1 MFSCGDDGEGYS
13 RAQVRTPG
21 GYACGLMR
29 VGVVA
34 GYRRRMAPRGD
45 RGRHAL
51 PLADVLIALGF
62 GAISVSI
69 TVGVVDDPA
78 ARAVGVGLAILHVA
92 PLAVRRLWPVLV
104 LGAMAVTG
112 VAYVIAGF
120 PPVGLG
126 PAIVAAVYS
135 VAAYRPRS
143 VSAPAV
149 AGVTLAMV
157 GVVVASGARLA
168 TAVANIL
175 VFGVAWAVGDR
186 NRQAQQRAAV
196 EHDRV
201 EALERNREELARRA
215 VVEERLRIARE
226 LHDVVAHALSVIA
239 VQAGAG
245 RLVVED
251 SPSSGREALALI
263 ETASRS
269 ALAEM
274 RRLLRVLR
282 SDEGEVEPLVPSP
295 GLDELEGLVAAT
307 VRSGLPVEVR
317 IDGDRVALPA
327 GVDLAGYRIVQ
338 EALTNVRKHA
348 HATHVSVTICYDA
361 HEVRIEVLDDGVGP
375 SANGRL
381 GGGHGL
387 VGMRER
393 AALYGG
399 TVETG
404 PGPHGGFKVTARIPC
419 LRETG

>member
-1 MFSCGDDGEGYS
+1 
-13 RAQVRTPG
+13 V
-21 GYACGLMR
+21 
-29 VGVVA
+29 
-34 GYRRRMAPRGD
+34 
-45 RGRHAL
+45 
-51 PLADVLIALGF
+51 PLADVLIAVGF

-69 TVGVVDDPA
+69 TLGVVDDPA

-92 PLAVRRLWPVLV
+92 PLAVRRRWPELV
-104 LGAMAVTG
+104 LGAMVVTG
-112 VAYVIAGF
+112 LVYVVVGF

-126 PAIVAAVYS
+126 PAILAAVYT
-135 VAAYRPRS
+135 VAVCRPRS
-143 VSAPAV
+143 RSVPAV
-149 AGVTLAMV
+149 AGVTLAMA
-157 GVVVASGARLA
+157 GVVVASGARLD
-168 TAVANIL
+168 TAVANIV
-175 VFGVAWAVGDR
+175 VFGVAWALGDR

-196 EHDRV
+196 EHDRA
-201 EALERNREELARRA
+201 EGLERSREELARRA

-245 RLVVED
+245 RLVGED
-251 SPSSGREALALI
+251 SPSTAREALASI

-269 ALAEM
+269 ALGEM
-274 RRLLRVLR
+274 RRLLMVLR

-295 GLDELEGLVAAT
+295 GLSELEGLVAAT

-327 GVDLAGYRIVQ
+327 GVDLAAYRIVQ

-348 HATHVSVTICYDA
+348 HASRASVVICYDPA
-361 HEVRIEVLDDGVGP
+361 EVGIEVLDDGVGP

-381 GGGHGL
+381 GAGHGL

-404 PGPHGGFKVTARIPC
+404 PGVHGGFRVTARIPC
-419 LRETG
+419 LGETG

>member
-1 MFSCGDDGEGYS
+1 
-13 RAQVRTPG
+13 
-21 GYACGLMR
+21 
-29 VGVVA
+29 
-34 GYRRRMAPRGD
+34 
-45 RGRHAL
+45 
-51 PLADVLIALGF
+51 LADVLIAVGF

-69 TVGVVDDPA
+69 TVGLAADPA

-92 PLAVRRLWPVLV
+92 PLAVRRRWPVLV

-112 VAYVIAGF
+112 VAYVILGF

-126 PAIVAAVYS
+126 PAILAAVYT
-135 VAAYRPRS
+135 VAVYRPRS
-143 VSAPAV
+143 RSVPAV

-157 GVVVASGARLA
+157 GVVVASGARLD
-168 TAVANIL
+168 TAVANIV
-175 VFGVAWAVGDR
+175 VFGVAWALGDR

-196 EHDRV
+196 EHDRA
-201 EALERNREELARRA
+201 EGLERNREELARQA

-245 RLVVED
+245 RMVGED
-251 SPSSGREALALI
+251 SPSTAREALASI
-263 ETASRS
+263 ESASRA
-269 ALAEM
+269 ALGEM
-274 RRLLRVLR
+274 RRLLMVLR
-282 SDEGEVEPLVPSP
+282 SDEGEVEPLLPSP
-295 GLDELEGLVAAT
+295 GLAELEGLVAAT

-317 IDGDRVALPA
+317 IEGDRVALSA

-348 HATHVSVTICYDA
+348 HATRATVMICYDP
-361 HEVRIEVLDDGVGP
+361 HELGIEVLDDGVGP

-381 GGGHGL
+381 GAGHGL

-404 PGPHGGFKVTARIPC
+404 SGPHGGFRVTARIPC
-419 LRETG
+419 LGETA